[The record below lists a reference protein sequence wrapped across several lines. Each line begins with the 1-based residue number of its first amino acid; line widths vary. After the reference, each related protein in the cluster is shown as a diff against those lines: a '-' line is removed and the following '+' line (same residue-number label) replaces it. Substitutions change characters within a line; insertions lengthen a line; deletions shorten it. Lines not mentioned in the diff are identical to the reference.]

1 MPHIVTT
8 ARGKKINMDALKALF
23 PNAVPIVN
31 SSRERDTVEDK
42 PSVVKAV
49 KRRVS
54 RVRGQRPIVGT
65 PAIEPELV
73 SPDGAT
79 EETVIIEEIT
89 PIHHKRK

>member
-49 KRRVS
+49 KRRLS

-65 PAIEPELV
+65 PAIEPEV
-73 SPDGAT
+73 ANPAAT